1 MIRSMK
7 EDAVGKGGQDSSEDA
22 VSVVISLMKEQES
35 CKCLGK
41 SILGKGTV
49 SAKVLWWKHIW

>member
-1 MIRSMK
+1 MRRSMK

-22 VSVVISLMKEQES
+22 TPVVISLMKEQES
-35 CKCLGK
+35 CKYLGK

>member
-7 EDAVGKGGQDSSEDA
+7 EDAGGKGGQDSSEDA
-22 VSVVISLMKEQES
+22 TSVVVSLTKEQES

-49 SAKVLWWKHIW
+49 SA

>member
-1 MIRSMK
+1 MISMK

-22 VSVVISLMKEQES
+22 TSVVISLMKEQES

-49 SAKVLWWKHIW
+49 SANVLWWKHIR

>member
-1 MIRSMK
+1 MK

-22 VSVVISLMKEQES
+22 TSVVISLTKEQES
-35 CKCLGK
+35 CNKCLGK

-49 SAKVLWWKHIW
+49 SAKVLW